1 MMDELEPLSP
11 QLQAL
16 LDAEKPV
23 SAAPAAAKARLLAR
37 LSADLFDGGAGDGGD
52 GGDGGGGAPDDGGA
66 GGASGTGPSASGA
79 GSGASSGAGASASGP
94 ASASATGASGVTS
107 GAATGAGTSASGA
120 ASAATSGAA
129 TGASAATSGVATGA
143 AATGTGVIAGAG
155 ATGAASAGLSTAG
168 GVLAKALVVKLVV
181 GSSVASLVVGGAIG
195 AGVHSVVVTAKET
208 PARVA
213 PTEGVAPPVRP
224 APEPVVEAPP
234 PPPLVEVPKP
244 VEVAPAPKMAPKLS
258 ADERLALE
266 KSYLEQ
272 ARTAMARNDADS
284 ALSALAQHAKGFP
297 KGQLTEE
304 RMALEVMALSSAG
317 RSIEAKN
324 AANAFRA
331 RFPEGLFRSAVD
343 AVSPP

>member
-52 GGDGGGGAPDDGGA
+52 GGDGGGGAPDGGA
-66 GGASGTGPSASGA
+66 GGASGAGTSASGAGTGASSGAGPSASGA
-79 GSGASSGAGASASGP
+79 GTGASSGAGASASG
-94 ASASATGASGVTS
+94 AAGASATGASGVTA
-107 GAATGAGTSASGA
+107 GAATAGVSAG
-120 ASAATSGAA
+120 
-129 TGASAATSGVATGA
+129 
-143 AATGTGVIAGAG
+143 AATGTGAIAG

-195 AGVHSVVVTAKET
+195 AGVHSVVVTAKEA

-213 PTEGVAPPVRP
+213 PTEGVGPPARP

-244 VEVAPAPKMAPKLS
+244 VEVAPAPKVAPVVAPKLS
-258 ADERLALE
+258 ADEQLALE

-272 ARTAMARNDADS
+272 ARAAMARNDADS

>member
-11 QLQAL
+11 QLRAL

-52 GGDGGGGAPDDGGA
+52 GGDGGGGAPDGGA
-66 GGASGTGPSASGA
+66 GGASGAGTSASGA
-79 GSGASSGAGASASGP
+79 GSGATSGAGPSASG
-94 ASASATGASGVTS
+94 AAGASATGASGVTA
-107 GAATGAGTSASGA
+107 GAATAGVSAG
-120 ASAATSGAA
+120 
-129 TGASAATSGVATGA
+129 
-143 AATGTGVIAGAG
+143 AATGTGAIAG

-244 VEVAPAPKMAPKLS
+244 VEVAPAPKVAPKLS